1 MSTIERFDGGE
12 LTKLEYYNNF
22 FDYQYYTYILN
33 WLNTLNYHKGTKKN
47 GNQID
52 REQIWFDNNNNYFCK
67 VWKNRQDRWN
77 PHKYDD
83 FLINI
88 QNKIITKT
96 NYNVDTCLINKYNSG
111 KDIIS
116 KHKDNK
122 FSFGEYPDI
131 LIYSLG
137 ISRKL
142 QLNSDIDNSKI
153 IYNLEPN
160 SLFVMSGA
168 SQKYFTH
175 ELLPNDTTKT
185 RYSLTFRKFIDK

>member
-1 MSTIERFDGGE
+1 MSIIII
-12 LTKLEYYNNF
+12 F
-22 FDYQYYTYILN
+22 FDYQYYTSILKWVN
-33 WLNTLNYHKGTKKN
+33 SLTYYRGIKKN
-47 GNQID
+47 GKEID

-67 VWKNRQDRWN
+67 IWKNRQDRWN

-88 QNKIITKT
+88 QNKIIEKT
-96 NYNVDTCLINKYNSG
+96 NYNIDTCLVNKYNCG

-137 ISRKL
+137 TSRKL

-175 ELLPNDTTKT
+175 ELLSDDTKEI
-185 RYSLTFRKFIDK
+185 RYSLTLENLLIYKIKIDLKYN